1 MCDAQ
6 TYKFIFEIKLRI
18 KISTERR
25 NLMAKQY
32 LDLAGLTT
40 YDGLIKAHISS
51 EVSKKSDKTHNHD
64 DKYDKKGAS
73 STALSEAKAYTDTV
87 KNGLLNGAGQAY
99 DTLLELGNLIDDNT
113 DAIEALETV
122 ATNKADKTHKHT
134 VADITD
140 LTVTAAELNHMD
152 GVTSNI
158 QAQLDS
164 KVNERHSHS
173 WEDIEDKPFYETEP
187 VLTTVVPPLTF
198 NNWYYE
204 SRTDLSPFVA
214 GQKGNVIYDG
224 VAYNDVPCVD
234 DGGVVILGNVN
245 NRYTDYPFQV
255 YISNGYLFINTPY
268 ASGEISHT
276 IQVAIGVTQV
286 VKLDEKFLP
295 NYAGEVVTGKT
306 FVGQEDKGGRF
317 AEIFNDYNNNVATGD
332 YAHAEGKQTFALGD
346 NSHSE
351 GAETTASGLNSH
363 VEGEYSEAK
372 GSASHAEGY
381 SCVTEAGYGNHSEG
395 FFTTSKG
402 TASHSEGYYTI
413 AGSDNQHV
421 QGKYNIED
429 TNGDY
434 AHIVGNGEHNAR
446 SNAHTLDWDGNA
458 WFAGDVTATDS
469 KGNKVSL
476 ITLLNRINQ
485 LETMLGN
492 VNALIDEINGEVI

>member
-1 MCDAQ
+1 
-6 TYKFIFEIKLRI
+6 
-18 KISTERR
+18 
-25 NLMAKQY
+25 MAKQY

-40 YDGLIKAHISS
+40 YDGLIKARISS
-51 EVSKKSDKTHNHD
+51 EVSKKSDTTHNHD

-113 DAIEALETV
+113 DAIEVLETV

-140 LTVTAAELNHMD
+140 LTVTATELNHMD

-164 KVNERHSHS
+164 KVNEKHSHS

-187 VLTTVVPPLTF
+187 VLTTVVPTLTF

-224 VAYNDVPCVD
+224 TTYNDVPCVED
-234 DGGVVILGNVN
+234 DGVVILGNVN
-245 NRYTDYPFQV
+245 GRFNDYPFSV
-255 YISNGYLFINTPY
+255 YIVNGYLFVRTPY
-268 ASGEISHT
+268 TDGEVSHT
-276 IQVAIGVTQV
+276 IQVAIGVTEV
-286 VKLDEKFLP
+286 VGIDEKFLP
-295 NYAGEVVTGKT
+295 KFAGEVVTGKT
-306 FVGQEDKGGRF
+306 FEGQEGVGGLF
-317 AEIFNDYNNNVATGD
+317 AEIFNDYSGNVATGA
-332 YAHAEGKQTFALGD
+332 YAHAEGKQTFALGE

-351 GAETTASGLNSH
+351 GAETTASGMNSH
-363 VEGEYSEAK
+363 VEGEYSVAN

-381 SCVTEAGYGNHSEG
+381 SCTTEAGYGNHAEG
-395 FFTTSKG
+395 FYTTAKND
-402 TASHSEGYYTI
+402 ASHSEGYYTI
-413 AGSDNQHV
+413 AGSANQHV

-429 TNGDY
+429 ASGIY
-434 AHIVGNGEHNAR
+434 AHIVGNGTYNKR

-458 WFAGDVTATDS
+458 WFAGDVTVTDGS
-469 KGNKVSL
+469 GNSISVLSL
-476 ITLLNRINQ
+476 INRINE
-485 LETMLGN
+485 LETMMGQVSTL
-492 VNALIDEINGEVI
+492 LDEVNGEVM